1 MKNRSVMTYIM
12 TTWFISEIIMFS
24 IMTLFVHLYIT
35 QSVELDIRSSLS
47 RQVTS
52 LSEAIVS
59 DHGVLS
65 VDERKIEKKYPD
77 MYIAIIDGKGN
88 VIWGSAPEGVR
99 IDSNR
104 SIAPAKIMVGKVSYY
119 YIDRDIKYTL
129 PDNGFVRAYVSE
141 NDVLSN
147 YVPIK
152 MISFGGAAVVFA
164 VLTMAMLY
172 ALKRF
177 KHSIKT
183 METSVAKIGTSQRS
197 DKHMEESGHYKEI
210 NSLIQAN
217 NRMLDRMNEIFDQ
230 QEQFS
235 SDVAHELKTPITVI
249 KAQSQ
254 YALNTMELSAE
265 EKKTFEVILKQAQK
279 MQELVIT
286 LLELSRL
293 ESGDK
298 EDMQECIDL
307 TEIVSA
313 VCEAEQYKLPDC
325 KNRFRI
331 TNISASET
339 LGNINLVTIAVTNL
353 ISNAVKFS
361 QDDAVIEVET
371 GEKDGFVFVKV
382 KDNGIGMTEEEKKK
396 VLTRFFKSDS
406 SRNSSGY
413 GLGMPIALKIAKKH
427 GGTIKV
433 ESKLGKGSC
442 FTLYLSM
449 NKYN

>member
-12 TTWFISEIIMFS
+12 TIWFISEIIMFS

-52 LSEAIVS
+52 LSDNIIS
-59 DHGVLS
+59 NNGVLS
-65 VDERKIEKKYPD
+65 VDESKIEKKYPD
-77 MYIAIIDGKGN
+77 MYIVIIDDKGN
-88 VIWGSAPEGVR
+88 VIWGSAPDGVR
-99 IDSNR
+99 IDTNR
-104 SIAPAKIMVGKVSYY
+104 SIAPAKVMAGKVSYY
-119 YIDRDIKYTL
+119 YIDRDIKYTMSA
-129 PDNGFVRAYVSE
+129 NGFVRAYVSE
-141 NDVLSN
+141 NDVLRN
-147 YVPIK
+147 YIPIRV
-152 MISFGGAAVVFA
+152 ISFGGATVIFA

-177 KHSIKT
+177 RHSIKT
-183 METSVAKIGTSQRS
+183 METSVAKIGTSQLS

-210 NSLIQAN
+210 NSLIKAN
-217 NRMLDRMNEIFDQ
+217 NRMLDRMNEIFSQ

-235 SDVAHELKTPITVI
+235 SDVAHELKTPISVI

-254 YALNTMELSAE
+254 YVLNNMELSAE
-265 EKKTFEVILKQAQK
+265 EKKSFEVILKQAQK

-286 LLELSRL
+286 LLMLSRL

-298 EDMQECIDL
+298 EDMQEFIDL
-307 TEIVSA
+307 MEIVSA

-325 KNRFRI
+325 KIRFKV
-331 TNISASET
+331 TNISTSET
-339 LGNINLVTIAVTNL
+339 SGNINLVTIAITNL

-361 QDDAVIEVET
+361 RDDAVIEVET
-371 GEKDGFVFVKV
+371 GEIDGFVFVKV
-382 KDNGIGMTEEEKKK
+382 KDNGIGMTEDEKKK
-396 VLTRFFKSDS
+396 VFTRLFKYDS
-406 SRNSSGY
+406 SRNSNGY

-433 ESKLGKGSC
+433 ESELGKGSC
-442 FTLYLSM
+442 FTLYLSK
-449 NKYN
+449 NK